1 MNAPLRPIGLRAT
14 YRRDLVLMALLVA
27 AFATIP
33 LWADGGL
40 RFLAGVALV
49 QIVFALSFN
58 VIFGLA
64 GLVSFGHAAY
74 FAAGAYTAG
83 LLLQKGIPIPLPL
96 ILVIGALVGGV
107 LALFVAALALR
118 RSSGN
123 YFAILTLALAELL
136 HIVISKSTVL
146 GREDGLT
153 GLKPPR
159 LDLGVTTVDL
169 SQGHALYFLLL
180 VVTLVAGSCAWL
192 LWNGP
197 IGRRLAATR
206 LEPDRAAFLGIN
218 VHRARMQ
225 AFALSGVGAGLAGA
239 MYAPLAQILTPEVAH
254 WSFSALPILFCLLG
268 GAASFWGPVAGVV
281 VFLGVEHATRTVVGL
296 SEIMIGVTLLTVVL
310 VFPGGLAGGVQR
322 LVHSLGAPRRVPPAG
337 AAAATGAEG
346 KAQA

>member
-1 MNAPLRPIGLRAT
+1 MNAAQQPSGGRIT
-14 YRRDLVLMALLVA
+14 HRRDLILLAALIV

-58 VIFGLA
+58 IIFGLA

-83 LLLQKGIPIPLPL
+83 LLLQKGVPIPLPL
-96 ILVIGALVGGV
+96 ILVSGALMGGV
-107 LALFVAALALR
+107 LALLVAALALR

-136 HIVISKSTVL
+136 HIVISKSTLL
-146 GREDGLT
+146 GREDGMT

-159 LDLGVTTVDL
+159 LDLGVMTVDL
-169 SQGHALYFLLL
+169 SQGHALYYLLL
-180 VVTLVAGSCAWL
+180 VVTLVAGLCAWL
-192 LWNGP
+192 LWSGP

-218 VHRARMQ
+218 VHRARVQ

-239 MYAPLAQILTPEVAH
+239 MYAPLAQLLTPEVAH

-268 GAASFWGPVAGVV
+268 GAASFWGPVAGVL

-322 LVHSLGAPRRVPPAG
+322 LVQSLRASRRAPS
-337 AAAATGAEG
+337 AATCAAGQ
-346 KAQA
+346 AQL